1 MSINVVTKPITTG
14 PHIEIKKL
22 APSDDLVPN
31 LTTTRYVA
39 APVANNQNA
48 IAG

>member
-1 MSINVVTKPITTG
+1 MSINVVTNPITNG
-14 PHIEIKKL
+14 PHMEIKKL
-22 APSDDLVPN
+22 GPSDDPVPN

-39 APVANNQNA
+39 APVANNQNP